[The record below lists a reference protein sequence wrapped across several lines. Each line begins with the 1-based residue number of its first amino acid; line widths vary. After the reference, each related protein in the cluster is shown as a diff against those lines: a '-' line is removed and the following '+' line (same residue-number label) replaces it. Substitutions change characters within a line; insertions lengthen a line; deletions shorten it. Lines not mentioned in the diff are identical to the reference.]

1 MRGFWVL
8 LIAASATAA
17 LSGCATGGDIAT
29 NDPGTF
35 GGSGG
40 ESQNG
45 GSAGAGNG
53 GSSGSGTAWGG
64 AGGTSSSGGQS
75 FGGAA
80 GSAGMSS
87 GGTGASSVGG
97 MGAMG
102 GSGGNCE
109 CQPGVQETEDCGN
122 CGSRTRT
129 CQQDCTWD
137 TWSGCGNEG
146 PCAPGTTQAGGC
158 DGCSQQV
165 CQNDCSWGGCE
176 LKAGNECDWN
186 MGHHWRCCG
195 VDSWQFCL
203 SSCKWS
209 TACEVNLTN
218 ANCCSGPGPS
228 C

>member
-1 MRGFWVL
+1 MRGLWL
-8 LIAASATAA
+8 LLVPIA
-17 LSGCATGGDIAT
+17 GCASGGDIAT

-40 ESQNG
+40 EQADAGG
-45 GSAGAGNG
+45 GSGGAQTG
-53 GSSGSGTAWGG
+53 GSGGSGTAWGG
-64 AGGTSSSGGQS
+64 SAGTGASSSGGSQS
-75 FGGAA
+75 SGGTGG
-80 GSAGMSS
+80 GSAGMST
-87 GGTGASSVGG
+87 GGTPSGG
-97 MGAMG
+97 MGG
-102 GSGGNCE
+102 TGGNCE

-122 CGSRTRT
+122 CGTRSRS
-129 CQQDCTWD
+129 CGNDCLWD

-146 PCAPGTTQAGGC
+146 PCAPGTTQPGAC
-158 DGCSQQV
+158 DSCSEQV

-176 LKAGNECDWN
+176 LKVGNECDWN

-209 TACEVNLTN
+209 TACETNLTN
-218 ANCCSGPGPS
+218 ADCCSGPGPS